1 MSRFSLSIGTKI
13 FGVATSMLALLLGV
27 TYINHRNISLVNNEL
42 IDLSQYLTPLTEDV
56 AQINVHALEQ
66 EIHYERV
73 LRLLTRDD
81 SDPALIASEL
91 AQFEERGQLVDQELE
106 EAIALA
112 QAGIKNA
119 TQPQDV
125 LEFARVEPLLEVLEV
140 DHQTFHEQSIEILD
154 LIQAGDL
161 ETAEILEAQL
171 EDFEDRFDQRIQAV
185 LFELG
190 AVTEASA
197 HSAEH
202 HEQQAI
208 RASWLLAAIATGVG
222 LTFASLVTLGL
233 VQPIRR
239 LVDSATEV
247 DQGNLQVQ
255 VPVTSGD
262 EVGLLSK
269 SFNTMV
275 ADIQAKEQL
284 KATFGQYVDPRIVDQ
299 LISQPGE
306 NGASALATTGGTHT
320 TQRQPMT
327 VFFSDIAGF
336 SSISEMLT
344 PSGLVTLINQYLT
357 LASEPIVFNNGVI
370 KQFIGDAVSAF
381 WGEPFVAADEHAKLA
396 CYAALEQQG
405 QLMKLR
411 RILPDIMGIRKG
423 LPEVKIRIGLATG
436 ELVASNIGS
445 ETSKSYTVLGPAV
458 HIAEFLET
466 TNKRYGTTILM
477 MAGTQKAAGDGFETR
492 EIDTLYLPGHDRPT
506 AIYELLDTVGNLT
519 EQQETLRDRFQQGLT
534 HYRQQEWDLAQ
545 TYFEA
550 CGAIAPNDG
559 PTHVFLE
566 RVAYLRAHPPEPDWD
581 GIWPET

>member
-519 EQQETLRDRFQQGLT
+519 EQQET
-534 HYRQQEWDLAQ
+534 
-545 TYFEA
+545 
-550 CGAIAPNDG
+550 
-559 PTHVFLE
+559 
-566 RVAYLRAHPPEPDWD
+566 
-581 GIWPET
+581 